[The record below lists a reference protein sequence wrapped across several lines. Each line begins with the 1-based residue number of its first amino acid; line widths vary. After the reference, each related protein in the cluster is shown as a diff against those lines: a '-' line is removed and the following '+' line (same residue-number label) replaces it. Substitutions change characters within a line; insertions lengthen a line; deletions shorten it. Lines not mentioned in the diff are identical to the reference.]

1 MRTHGEIDRDEQH
14 TTGALLDEASVL
26 VRLRVVIRVMSGIFC
41 KCVRRST
48 RVALLSVGI
57 PSREPSD
64 VVADAHRLRIEE
76 DVRVGVPDDDHF
88 VREVTV

>member
-1 MRTHGEIDRDEQH
+1 M
-14 TTGALLDEASVL
+14 
-26 VRLRVVIRVMSGIFC
+26 
-41 KCVRRST
+41 
-48 RVALLSVGI
+48 LSVGI

-64 VVADAHRLRIEE
+64 VVADAHRLGIKE